1 MNLIRVI
8 PAKGSGQNN
17 EFRIASVV
25 PTSRPLTLPRRASG
39 LFLWETTGMEIVING
54 HLETCP
60 PGTLAELVAGRG
72 LTPETLVVELNGTIV
87 RQGQW
92 PAIRLED
99 NDVLEL
105 LSFVG
110 GG

>member
-17 EFRIASVV
+17 ELRIASVV
-25 PTSRPLTLPRRASG
+25 PTSRPLTLPTRASG
-39 LFLWETTGMEIVING
+39 LFLWETTGMDIVING
-54 HLETCP
+54 QRETCP
-60 PGTLAELVAGRG
+60 PGTLAEFVAGRG

-87 RQGQW
+87 RKGQW
-92 PAIRLED
+92 PAIRLKD
-99 NDVLEL
+99 SDVLEL